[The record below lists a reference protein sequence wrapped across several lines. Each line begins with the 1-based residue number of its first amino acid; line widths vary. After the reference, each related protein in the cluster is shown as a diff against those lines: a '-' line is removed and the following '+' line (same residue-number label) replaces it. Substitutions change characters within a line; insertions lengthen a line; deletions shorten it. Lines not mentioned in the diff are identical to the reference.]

1 MERYDAIVCPAT
13 PSPAAEHDIAD
24 ANPIESFL
32 FTLPFS
38 LTGWPSVVIR
48 GGTSSGGMPFAV
60 QVVVRP
66 WREDVALALAG
77 HIEAS
82 MGGWRPAQI

>member
-13 PSPAAEHDIAD
+13 PSPAPDHHIAE

-48 GGTSSGGMPFAV
+48 GGTSSDGMPIAV
-60 QVVVRP
+60 QVVARP
-66 WREDVALALAG
+66 WRDDVALALAR
-77 HIEAS
+77 HIEVS
-82 MGGWRPAQI
+82 TGGWRPAQI